1 MMNGKTSPLRQ
12 TPSSTSEK
20 ALKAILDPRRML
32 RWIYVGRMT
41 VASAIFVA
49 AVLRWFSVDEHTTLL
64 ATLALVVSAIITG
77 VSFGYA
83 QAGRPLTRTFL
94 YLQFITDLVLV
105 TIVVH
110 TTGPAGVGGPTTF
123 SALYILV
130 ITMAA
135 LLLPERSSLLV
146 AALGIV
152 LYFTDIAVFQPELA
166 QDHWFYVQLA
176 LFAVVALSTA
186 ALSERL
192 RKGTEGTALLA
203 AHLEQVR
210 LRAEDIL
217 RNINSGVITIDR
229 AGRLLY
235 ANPMAER
242 LLNLSLASHLNR
254 EVLDRL
260 RGEAPELSDA
270 LERSVRDRVRTTRA
284 ESVVVAGGREFPIGV
299 TTTYMEDAEGN
310 VSATAIFQDIS
321 DSKRMESLRLRAERL
336 EGIAELSASLAHEI
350 KNPLASIRS
359 SVEQLGRMPHPG
371 DDERTLATLVMRES
385 DRLSRLLTEFLDFA
399 RVRVARR
406 EVVDIGDLVRGAARL
421 AAAHP
426 DKKDGVSIECV
437 IPGPDRIVLAGDEDM
452 LHRAL
457 FNLALNAVQA
467 SPPGSVVTIDVDP
480 NVSDA
485 ISSEPHFANGGVAI
499 RVSDHGPGIP
509 NEIRGRLFDPF
520 TTTKP
525 QGTGLGLAVVQRA
538 IEAHSGLVLLESDD
552 TGTRMTVLLPHV
564 TPAVPSYA

>member
-166 QDHWFYVQLA
+166 QDHW
-176 LFAVVALSTA
+176 
-186 ALSERL
+186 
-192 RKGTEGTALLA
+192 
-203 AHLEQVR
+203 
-210 LRAEDIL
+210 
-217 RNINSGVITIDR
+217 
-229 AGRLLY
+229 
-235 ANPMAER
+235 
-242 LLNLSLASHLNR
+242 
-254 EVLDRL
+254 
-260 RGEAPELSDA
+260 
-270 LERSVRDRVRTTRA
+270 
-284 ESVVVAGGREFPIGV
+284 
-299 TTTYMEDAEGN
+299 
-310 VSATAIFQDIS
+310 
-321 DSKRMESLRLRAERL
+321 
-336 EGIAELSASLAHEI
+336 
-350 KNPLASIRS
+350 
-359 SVEQLGRMPHPG
+359 
-371 DDERTLATLVMRES
+371 MR
-385 DRLSRLLTEFLDFA
+385 
-399 RVRVARR
+399 
-406 EVVDIGDLVRGAARL
+406 
-421 AAAHP
+421 
-426 DKKDGVSIECV
+426 C
-437 IPGPDRIVLAGDEDM
+437 
-452 LHRAL
+452 
-457 FNLALNAVQA
+457 
-467 SPPGSVVTIDVDP
+467 
-480 NVSDA
+480 
-485 ISSEPHFANGGVAI
+485 
-499 RVSDHGPGIP
+499 
-509 NEIRGRLFDPF
+509 
-520 TTTKP
+520 
-525 QGTGLGLAVVQRA
+525 
-538 IEAHSGLVLLESDD
+538 
-552 TGTRMTVLLPHV
+552 
-564 TPAVPSYA
+564 